1 MMRFLWQQC
10 FSLLFI
16 NLLISEHKVKPS
28 TLSISSLLT
37 STVFIKCQHGGR
49 IKCEYTRIRPLY
61 TEPFASIHLET
72 EEKKEKKTVPS
83 PPNLSCDV
91 MEKRAQ
97 IEKWFILFH
106 KSRGNDKGILQ

>member
-37 STVFIKCQHGGR
+37 STVFIKCQQGGR

-72 EEKKEKKTVPS
+72 KKNCSVTSQLE
-83 PPNLSCDV
+83 L
-91 MEKRAQ
+91 
-97 IEKWFILFH
+97 
-106 KSRGNDKGILQ
+106 